1 MAATMEHND
10 TDERRWDNII
20 REIDS
25 RVPQAVRQAIAEY
38 RMVLDETAR
47 NTAQLMTVVFG
58 SPSLGVRGM
67 VERMS
72 ALEGKID
79 TLIRGQEQRE
89 EDWKAM
95 RDFLHAEKDRQVI
108 QRAIRRGVNVFNIIA
123 GVFAGTMTI
132 LTLLQLFHIISL

>member
-1 MAATMEHND
+1 MEHD
-10 TDERRWDNII
+10 VDERRWDNVV
-20 REIDS
+20 REIDA

-38 RMVLDETAR
+38 RLVLDETAR

-72 ALEGKID
+72 ALENKID

-95 RDFLHAEKDRQVI
+95 RDFLHDEKDRQVI
-108 QRAIRRGVNVFNIIA
+108 QRAIRRGVNVFNVIA

>member
-1 MAATMEHND
+1 MEHND
-10 TDERRWDNII
+10 VEDRRWDGVI
-20 REIDS
+20 REIEA
-25 RVPQAVRQAIAEY
+25 RVPQAVRQAMVEY
-38 RMVLDETAR
+38 RLTLDETAR

-79 TLIRGQEQRE
+79 TLIKGQEQRE

-95 RDFLHAEKDRQVI
+95 RDFLRDEKDRQVI
-108 QRAIRRGVNVFNIIA
+108 QRAIRRGVNGFNIIA
-123 GVFAGTMTI
+123 GIFAGAMTI